1 MDHCVEIQ
9 WGFVRLSMN
18 RPILCLKAYL
28 LSTNLKDPT
37 VRCFWYDENTYG
49 SEEGG
54 HDESNPG
61 CPAPTKV
68 RLCDE
73 TPVFL
78 LARREG
84 TM

>member
-1 MDHCVEIQ
+1 
-9 WGFVRLSMN
+9 
-18 RPILCLKAYL
+18 
-28 LSTNLKDPT
+28 LKDPT

-49 SEEGG
+49 SKEGR